1 MQYAVREVEFRFLT
15 ATKEI
20 KVGEKYD
27 TEHEEHKSE
36 RKQKAQGRKPK
47 DKEGKILDE
56 TESL

>member
-1 MQYAVREVEFRFLT
+1 M

-27 TEHEEHKSE
+27 TEDEEHESE
-36 RKQKAQGRKPK
+36 RNQKSQGRKPK
-47 DKEGKILDE
+47 DKEGKISDE